1 MRSNLPPNLGR
12 LVLRLTVREVRCLLL
27 LGEGLKNKEIGARLG
42 IAERTVGNTLQ
53 SAYRKLGVSRRQD
66 ALAEFRQNWS
76 ESGQR
81 LSMSSPLPTS
91 LSEGVSASSSKPPTF
106 YRPTP
111 PGLVNTSVII
121 AVFAVIG
128 VLAVLAL
135 VTSKAFQSLG

>member
-1 MRSNLPPNLGR
+1 MTD
-12 LVLRLTVREVRCLLL
+12 RLTVREVSCLRLL
-27 LGEGLKNKEIGARLG
+27 EGGRKNKEIAAQLG
-42 IAERTVGNTLQ
+42 IAERTVSNTLQ

-66 ALAEFRQNWS
+66 AVAEFRRNWS
-76 ESGQR
+76 ETGHR
-81 LSMSSPLPTS
+81 LSMSPVAESGS
-91 LSEGVSASSSKPPTF
+91 SDGVSGPESRPPFF

-135 VTSKAFQSLG
+135 VTSRAFHGLG

>member
-1 MRSNLPPNLGR
+1 MAD
-12 LVLRLTVREVRCLLL
+12 RLTVREVSCLRLL
-27 LGEGLKNKEIGARLG
+27 EGGRKNKEIASQLG
-42 IAERTVGNTLQ
+42 VAERTVSNTLQ

-66 ALAEFRQNWS
+66 AVAEFRRNWS
-76 ESGQR
+76 ETGHR
-81 LSMSSPLPTS
+81 LSMSAVGQTGFPDS
-91 LSEGVSASSSKPPTF
+91 VSGPDSRPPSF

-135 VTSKAFQSLG
+135 VTSRAFHGLG

>member
-1 MRSNLPPNLGR
+1 MTD
-12 LVLRLTVREVRCLLL
+12 RLTVREVSCLRLL
-27 LGEGLKNKEIGARLG
+27 EGGRKSKEIAAQLG
-42 IAERTVGNTLQ
+42 VAERTVSNTLQ

-66 ALAEFRQNWS
+66 AVAEFRRNWS
-76 ESGQR
+76 ETGHR
-81 LSMSSPLPTS
+81 LSMSAAAGTGSS
-91 LSEGVSASSSKPPTF
+91 DGVPGAGSRPPTF

-135 VTSKAFQSLG
+135 VTSRAFHGLG

>member
-1 MRSNLPPNLGR
+1 MTD
-12 LVLRLTVREVRCLLL
+12 RLTVREVSCLRLL
-27 LGEGLKNKEIGARLG
+27 EGGRKNKEIASELG
-42 IAERTVGNTLQ
+42 IAERTVSNTLQ

-66 ALAEFRQNWS
+66 AVAEFRRNWS
-76 ESGQR
+76 DTGHR
-81 LSMSSPLPTS
+81 LSMSPVVESGFA
-91 LSEGVSASSSKPPTF
+91 EGVFGPASRPPGF

-135 VTSKAFQSLG
+135 VTSRAFHGLG

>member
-1 MRSNLPPNLGR
+1 MAD
-12 LVLRLTVREVRCLLL
+12 RLTVREVSCLRLL
-27 LGEGLKNKEIGARLG
+27 EGGRKNKEIATRLG
-42 IAERTVGNTLQ
+42 VAERTVSNTLQ

-66 ALAEFRQNWS
+66 AVAEFRRNWS
-76 ESGQR
+76 ETGHR
-81 LSMSSPLPTS
+81 LSMSAAGESGFAG
-91 LSEGVSASSSKPPTF
+91 GVSGPDSRPPSL

-135 VTSKAFQSLG
+135 VTSRAFHGLG

>member
-1 MRSNLPPNLGR
+1 MTD
-12 LVLRLTVREVRCLLL
+12 RLTVREVSCLRLL
-27 LGEGLKNKEIGARLG
+27 EGGRKNKEIASQLG
-42 IAERTVGNTLQ
+42 VAERTVSNTLQ

-66 ALAEFRQNWS
+66 AIAEFRRNWS
-76 ESGQR
+76 ETGHR
-81 LSMSSPLPTS
+81 LSMSAKPETGSP
-91 LSEGVSASSSKPPTF
+91 EGVSGPGSRPPTF

-135 VTSKAFQSLG
+135 VTSRAFDGLG